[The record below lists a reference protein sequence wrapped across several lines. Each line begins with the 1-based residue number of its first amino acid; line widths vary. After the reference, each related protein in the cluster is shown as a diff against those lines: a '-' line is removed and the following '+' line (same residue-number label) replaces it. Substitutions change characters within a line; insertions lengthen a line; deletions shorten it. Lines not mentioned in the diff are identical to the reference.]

1 MLPIA
6 LPQRTVAHVSR
17 RHDFEL
23 NLRSVQHPDE
33 PAQAALGDLEPGSVP
48 GWAAYPAGV
57 AWALREAGHAIGGAD
72 VLIDGNVPLG
82 AGLSSSAA
90 LECAVA
96 LGLAELYELG
106 LERGTLARLAQ
117 RAENDFVGVP
127 TGIMDQTAS
136 LLATR
141 DHALFL
147 DTRSGETRQIG
158 LRLAAAGLALVV
170 IDTKAPHR
178 LVSGEYAARRRDCE
192 LATDILAVPAL
203 RDILLDDLDE
213 AVKRLDADRLRR
225 RVRHVVTENSRVL
238 AAVGHLDAGR
248 PAEIAELLTA
258 SHESLRDDYEVSSP
272 ELDLAVTAALGAGAL
287 GGRMTGGGFGGCAIT
302 LTPAS
307 ATSAVVDAVAD
318 AFAGHGFSAPA
329 HFVAHASGG
338 AARIA

>member
-1 MLPIA
+1 
-6 LPQRTVAHVSR
+6 VSR
-17 RHDFEL
+17 RRDFEL

-33 PAQAALGDLEPGSVP
+33 PTRAALGDLEPGSVL

-72 VLIDGNVPLG
+72 VLVDGNVPLG

-96 LGLAELYELG
+96 LALAELYDLG
-106 LERGTLARLAQ
+106 LERGNLARLAQ

-127 TGIMDQTAS
+127 TGSMDQMAS

-158 LRLAAAGLALVV
+158 LKLAPAGLALLV

-192 LATDILAVPAL
+192 LAAAMLGVPAL
-203 RDILLDDLDE
+203 RDIGLDDLNE
-213 AVKRLDADRLRR
+213 AVKRLDEDRLRR

-238 AAVGHLDAGR
+238 AAVEHLDAGR

-258 SHESLRDDYEVSSP
+258 SHESLRDDYEVSSA
-272 ELDLAVTAALGAGAL
+272 ELDLAVTTALGAGAL
-287 GGRMTGGGFGGCAIT
+287 GGRMTGGGFGGCAIAV
-302 LTPAS
+302 TPAS
-307 ATSAVVDAVAD
+307 ATSAVAGAVAD
-318 AFAGHGFSAPA
+318 AFASQGFSAPV
-329 HFVAHASGG
+329 HFLAHASGG

>member
-1 MLPIA
+1 M
-6 LPQRTVAHVSR
+6 QR
-17 RHDFEL
+17 
-23 NLRSVQHPDE
+23 PDE
-33 PAQAALGDLEPGSVP
+33 PARAALGDLEPGSVP

-72 VLIDGNVPLG
+72 VLVDGNVPLG

-96 LGLAELYELG
+96 LALAELYDLG
-106 LERGTLARLAQ
+106 LERGNLAWLAQ

-127 TGIMDQTAS
+127 TGSMDQTAS

-147 DTRSGETRQIG
+147 DTRSGESRQIG
-158 LRLAAAGLALVV
+158 LKLAPAGLALLV

-192 LATDILAVPAL
+192 LAAAMLGVPAL
-203 RDILLDDLDE
+203 RDIGLDDLNE
-213 AVKRLDADRLRR
+213 AVKRLDEDRLRR

-238 AAVGHLDAGR
+238 AAVEHLDAGR

-258 SHESLRDDYEVSSP
+258 SHESLRDDYEVSSA
-272 ELDLAVTAALGAGAL
+272 ELDLAVTTALGAGAL
-287 GGRMTGGGFGGCAIT
+287 GGRMTGGGFGGCAIAV
-302 LTPAS
+302 TPAS
-307 ATSAVVDAVAD
+307 ASSAVAGAVAD
-318 AFAGHGFSAPA
+318 AFASQGFRAPV
-329 HFVAHASGG
+329 HFVARASGG

>member
-1 MLPIA
+1 M
-6 LPQRTVAHVSR
+6 RTVAHVSR
-17 RHDFEL
+17 RRDFEL

-33 PAQAALGDLEPGSVP
+33 PARAVLGNLEPGSVL

-57 AWALREAGHAIGGAD
+57 AWALREAGLAIGGAD
-72 VLIDGNVPLG
+72 VLVDGNVPLG

-96 LGLAELYELG
+96 LALAELYDLG
-106 LERGTLARLAQ
+106 LDRGALARFAQ
-117 RAENDFVGVP
+117 RAENAFVGVP
-127 TGIMDQTAS
+127 TGIMDQMAS
-136 LLATR
+136 LLATE

-158 LRLAAAGLALVV
+158 LKLAAAGLALLV

-192 LATDILAVPAL
+192 RAAEILSVPTL
-203 RDILLDDLDE
+203 RDIQVYDLDE
-213 AVKRLDADRLRR
+213 ALKRLDDDRLRR

-238 AAVGHLDAGR
+238 AAVAQLDAER
-248 PAEIAELLTA
+248 PAEIGALLTA

-272 ELDLAVTAALGAGAL
+272 ELDLAVTAALGAGAV
-287 GGRMTGGGFGGCAIT
+287 GGRMTGGGFGGCAIA
-302 LTPAS
+302 LIPRS
-307 ATSAVVDAVAD
+307 ATSAVAGAVAD
-318 AFAGHGFSAPA
+318 AFAGHGFNAPA